1 MGIKVILEDKLGR
14 HPEIY
19 RSLVVPIR
27 FPVSDKNVCPK
38 VFSSASHS
46 SLFLSSLSP
55 MLGAHPTPSTLFL
68 SACGSES
75 LLPHPWWLFTESMVV
90 FLQGH
95 GMWNSVSVLPP
106 RKTQV
111 ESTLTRY
118 RQNGIWKT
126 IILIFLFPLITFQ
139 GLFRLLRKVGFTFLD
154 LGTVSQTVEYYF

>member
-19 RSLVVPIR
+19 RRLAVPIR
-27 FPVSDKNVCPK
+27 FPVSDKNVCSK

-55 MLGAHPTPSTLFL
+55 MLGAHPTPPIPFL

-95 GMWNSVSVLPP
+95 GM
-106 RKTQV
+106 
-111 ESTLTRY
+111 
-118 RQNGIWKT
+118 
-126 IILIFLFPLITFQ
+126 
-139 GLFRLLRKVGFTFLD
+139 
-154 LGTVSQTVEYYF
+154 